1 MSAKG
6 TPITSKRIAALH
18 AQAVTALAGVGR
30 PSTPPGRPAAPAS
43 MAGRIEHTLLAAS
56 ASDEDV
62 RRVCREAEQHE
73 FRAVCCLPR
82 DVASCKRRLDG
93 TNVLVVTVLDFPLAG
108 GGEGAAEAICRR
120 ALEAGADEVDMVVD
134 IRALRAGDLVAA
146 AKGVKRVVQAAAG
159 HPVKVILET
168 GFLTPEQIAAGA
180 AVAEVGGAAFAKTST
195 GYGPRGASVDDIR
208 ILRAA
213 LGDRLGIK
221 ASGGIRDRAAAEAM
235 VEAGADLIG
244 TSNGPA
250 CAG

>member
-1 MSAKG
+1 MNAKD
-6 TPITSKRIAALH
+6 TPITSKKIAALH
-18 AQAVTALAGVGR
+18 AKAVAALAGVGQR
-30 PSTPPGRPAAPAS
+30 GAPPGRPPAPAS

-56 ASDEDV
+56 ATDEDV
-62 RRVCREAEQHE
+62 RRVCREAEEHE

-82 DVASCKRRLDG
+82 DVAYCKRRLDG

-108 GGEGAAEAICRR
+108 GGEGAAEAACRR
-120 ALEAGADEVDMVVD
+120 AIEAGADEVDMVVD

-146 AKGVKRVVQAAAG
+146 TRGVKRVVAAAAG

-168 GFLTPEQIAAGA
+168 GLLTTEQIVAGA
-180 AVAEVGGAAFAKTST
+180 AAAEIGGASFAKTST
-195 GYGPRGASVDDIR
+195 GYGPRGASVEDIR
-208 ILRAA
+208 ILRTA

-235 VEAGADLIG
+235 VKAGADLIG